1 MKKENLYKLF
11 VECYMIIV
19 EVQNST
25 SEINED
31 YKEMNLSQEDIE
43 RFVDMRPS
51 TVEYIISVNNNY
63 RKLSDL
69 LARINFNFNCKNK
82 TAQIMSKYFEIILNT
97 SNSIAMISNSMRIES
112 AGIKDADDISRR
124 YVETD
129 TDLVWNV
136 QRGFYDLHL
145 STLDHTTNASM
156 KFKYNQK

>member
-1 MKKENLYKLF
+1 MKKESLYKLF
-11 VECYMIIV
+11 VECYMIIS

-25 SEINED
+25 TSEI
-31 YKEMNLSQEDIE
+31 KEMNLNCEDIE
-43 RFVDMRPS
+43 RFVDIRPS
-51 TVEYIISVNNNY
+51 TIEYITSVNNNY

-82 TAQIMSKYFEIILNT
+82 TAQTMSKYFEIILNT
-97 SNSIAMISNSMRIES
+97 SNSIAMISNNMRIES
-112 AGIKDADDISRR
+112 AGIKDTDDISKR

-145 STLDHTTNASM
+145 STLDYIAEG
-156 KFKYNQK
+156 KQIVELGKK